1 VVPKAGEKECVTAPA
16 EIGCVAIRG
25 ARQNNLKGIDLD
37 LPLGKLTVVTGPSG
51 SGKSSLAFD
60 TIYAEGQRRYVE
72 TFSPYTRQFLD
83 RMDKPRVDEIR
94 GIPPAIAIEQSN
106 PVKSSRSTV
115 GTMTEINDYL
125 KLLWPRVA
133 RAFCP
138 SCGREIR
145 PETAKSISQEVFAM
159 FSGSGE
165 TEHRAGHPEGSGAK
179 RNAVEGSRGEKSET
193 VAPRDPST
201 SLRSARENE
210 KPRTVL
216 ITFWVAVPA
225 KTEPRDFFAFLQ
237 QQGYLRVWLNGEVVR
252 ADTTEKV
259 DRLGARVQVIQD
271 RITISN
277 ETRSRLVES
286 IEVAL
291 RFGKDRINFVDLETK
306 KEFPFSTGWHC
317 AHCDLDIR
325 PPTPGLFSFNS
336 PLGAC
341 PECRGF
347 GRTIAIDL
355 NRALPDRGLSIA
367 EGVVRVFRGEEM
379 GESQRDL
386 LRACAREE
394 IDVNVPFEELPKSDQ
409 TFVIEGEKRSGDYE
423 PDDDSRW
430 YGVRGF
436 FKWLESKTYK
446 MHVRV
451 LLSRYRA
458 YTTCPSCSGGR
469 FQPEALNYKIG
480 RSIDGN
486 GRTAFLTLPDAAALP
501 ICDARDLFAT
511 LIFAPNDSTAAML
524 RHEVIARLHYLCEV
538 GLGYLT
544 LDRSTRT
551 LSGGEVQRVNLTT
564 CLGASLVNTLFV
576 MDEPSVGLHPRD
588 VGRLVRVMHN
598 LRDKGNTLLVVEHE
612 EAIIRAADNL
622 VDIGP
627 GRGERGGELVY
638 SGTLGDFV
646 GDAARAG
653 AVRPAP
659 SLTRDYLRQSKR
671 IPLPKSRRKFSHSLK
686 ISGARE
692 HNLKNVD
699 VEIPLGVFTCVTGVS
714 GSGKSTL
721 IHEVLYRHLAR
732 ARGETGEQE
741 PGDCKSVTGIHRVA
755 EVVMVDQTALSR
767 TPRSTPVLY
776 LGLYDRIRELFA
788 ALPEA
793 MAQGL
798 TASAFSFNSG
808 SGRCER
814 CCGTGFEKIEMQ
826 FLSDLY
832 VRCAECEGRRFQAH
846 VLKVK
851 LHDKSIH
858 AVLELT
864 VSEAIQFFAL
874 IGESEKLGD
883 PLDVLDEVGLGY
895 VRLGQP
901 LNTLSGGE
909 SQRLKL
915 VRHLSDDSSKRDGNG
930 TKASNLFIFDEP
942 TTGLHFDDV
951 AMLLKAFQ
959 RLVDEG
965 NSIVVVEHNLEVIK
979 AADWVIDLGPEAG
992 DAGGQVVAAGTP
1004 ETIAKVEAS
1013 HTGRFLRGIL
1023 AKEKG
1028 SARFQPAVRGILPR
1042 TPNGTYSDEGEDVSL
1057 RAAEE
1062 PFGRMP
1068 NGAGKMPALVN
1079 PNAKSAIRI
1088 HGAREH
1094 NLKNISLDIP
1104 RDKMVIIT
1112 GLSGSGKSTIA
1123 FDILFAEGQR
1133 RFLDSMS
1140 PYARQFVEQLE
1151 KPDVDVIEGLPPSVA
1166 IEQRV
1171 TRGGG
1176 KSTVA
1181 TVTEVYHFLRLLF
1194 AKTGTQYCPDCDLA
1208 VEKQSLAGIVKQVEA
1223 AAKRGPLKVLAP
1235 LVKARK
1241 GFHTD
1246 VGRWAERNGFD
1257 TLFVDGQLVPIA
1269 QFRKLERFKEHT
1281 IDVVVGVIDAKRILK
1296 ARNLVQRAVSIGRGT
1311 AHLLDA
1317 KHRLTV
1323 MSTEMSCPGCGR
1335 AFEEL
1340 DPRLFSFNSPHGACE
1355 ECGGF
1360 GEIWNR
1366 KLQTGAED
1374 TGESVLQNELTAD
1387 REFESIDEEQATTC
1401 PKCNGSRLNAVARHV
1416 RVQGQTIDN
1425 FTALAASEGLLAIEK
1440 LRFRGTHKTIAAD
1453 LVPEIRQRLQFMQNV
1468 GLGYLALGRSA
1479 KTLSGGESQRIR
1491 LAAQLGSNLRGV
1503 LYVLDEPTIGL
1514 HPRDNLR
1521 LLDTLIALREKGN
1534 SLVIVEHDEETMRR
1548 ADHII
1553 DLGPRAG
1560 IHGGEVVAQGTLRDI
1575 ERSMASETGRCLRSP
1590 LCHPVRKTRRSLG
1603 DVEHWIEIHG
1613 ARSNNLK
1620 NIDARFP
1627 VGRLSAITGISG
1639 SGKSTLMRSVLL
1651 PAVKAHLGARA
1662 SSPQRPASCR
1672 TQELFRGR
1680 EAATSGHDAR
1690 APGLDRDAQVRGAE
1704 SIEAIYEVDQSPIG
1718 KTSRST
1724 PATYIKVF
1732 DEIRNLYAQLPVS
1745 RIRGYTSSRFSFNA
1759 EGGRCETCS
1768 GQGVIKM
1775 EMSFL
1780 PSSYVPCEDCG
1791 GRRYNPQTLEVLYND
1806 RSIGDIMDMTIE
1818 EAAEFFSA
1826 NPKIARSLSLLV
1838 ETGLGYLKLGQPS
1851 PTLSGGEAQRLKLA
1865 SELTRG
1871 IGRAQNERLRKMR
1884 KPKSTLY
1891 LLEEPTIGL
1900 HMADVEL
1907 LLNLMHRLVDEGNTV
1922 IVIEHNLSVIA
1933 EADYVVD
1940 LGPEAGAEGGE
1951 IVATG
1956 TPEEVAQNT
1965 VSRTAPFLR
1974 DVLKTAQPAKRS
1986 SRAKPRDLA
1995 AKPRRMRSGTN
2006 DIEGR
2011 IPVVQSNP

>member
-1 VVPKAGEKECVTAPA
+1 VVSKKVGKTCAAAPPDH
-16 EIGCVAIRG
+16 GCVEIRG

-37 LPLGKLTVVTGPSG
+37 LPLGKLTVITGPSG

-72 TFSPYTRQFLD
+72 TFSPYMRQFLD

-94 GIPPAIAIEQSN
+94 GIPPAIAIEQAN

-125 KLLWPRVA
+125 KLLWPRIA
-133 RAFCP
+133 QGFCP

-145 PETAKSISQEVFAM
+145 PETAQSISADVMREL
-159 FSGSGE
+159 
-165 TEHRAGHPEGSGAK
+165 AG
-179 RNAVEGSRGEKSET
+179 KS
-193 VAPRDPST
+193 
-201 SLRSARENE
+201 
-210 KPRTVL
+210 VL
-216 ITFWVAVPA
+216 LTFWVSVPA
-225 KTEPRDFFAFLQ
+225 KTDPQEFFSFLQ
-237 QQGYLRVWLNGEVVR
+237 QQGYLRVWLDGEVVR
-252 ADTTEKV
+252 ADTDKKV
-259 DRLGARVQVIQD
+259 TRLGARVQVIQD
-271 RITISN
+271 RMAVN
-277 ETRSRLVES
+277 EENRARLVEAL
-286 IEVAL
+286 EVAL
-291 RFGKDRINFVDLETK
+291 RFGKDRVNVIELESR
-306 KEFPFSTGWHC
+306 KEHPYSTGWHC

-355 NRALPDRGLSIA
+355 NRAMPDRSLSIA
-367 EGVVRVFRGEEM
+367 QGAVRVFRGEEM
-379 GESQRDL
+379 GESQKDL

-394 IDVNVPFEELPKSDQ
+394 VDIHAPFEELPKADQ
-409 TFVIEGEKRSGDYE
+409 DFVINGEKRGGEYTDDDYE
-423 PDDDSRW
+423 SDRW

-458 YTTCPSCSGGR
+458 YTTCPTCNGGR
-469 FQPEALNYKIG
+469 FQPDALNYRICTPPP
-480 RSIDGN
+480 SEAN
-486 GRTAFLTLPDAAALP
+486 GKWLATELTLPDLAARP
-501 ICDARDLFAT
+501 ICNTRDLLT
-511 LIFAPNDSTAAML
+511 TIPLPPNDSTAEML
-524 RHEVIARLHYLCEV
+524 RREVVTRLTYLCDV

-588 VGRLVRVMHN
+588 VGRLVRVIHN

-612 EAIIRAADNL
+612 EAIIRAADNII
-622 VDIGP
+622 DIGP
-627 GRGERGGELVY
+627 DRGERGGEIVFAGPRDQMLL
-638 SGTLGDFV
+638 SRNGTQ
-646 GDAARAG
+646 
-653 AVRPAP
+653 
-659 SLTRDYLRQSKR
+659 SLTRDYLLGEKR
-671 IPLPKSRRKFSHSLK
+671 IPIPKSRRKFSSALK
-686 ISGARE
+686 IAGARE
-692 HNLKNVD
+692 HNLKNID

-721 IHEVLYRHLAR
+721 IHDVLYRNLLCAKGQ
-732 ARGETGEQE
+732 ATEQE
-741 PGDCKSVTGIHRVA
+741 PGACKAVTGAHRISD
-755 EVVMVDQTALSR
+755 VVMVDQSQLAR
-767 TPRSTPVLY
+767 TPRSTPILY
-776 LGLYDRIRELFA
+776 LGLYDRVRELFA
-788 ALPEA
+788 SLPEA
-793 MAQGL
+793 QAQGL

-826 FLSDLY
+826 FLSDLF
-832 VRCAECEGRRFQAH
+832 VRCAECEGKRFQPH
-846 VLKVK
+846 VLRV
-851 LHDKSIH
+851 LFHGKSIH
-858 AVLELT
+858 NILQMT
-864 VSEAIQFFAL
+864 VSEAIQFFAQ

-895 VRLGQP
+895 IRLGQP

-915 VRHLSDDSSKRDGNG
+915 VAHLTESGEQRAESGK
-930 TKASNLFIFDEP
+930 LFIFDEP

-951 AMLLKAFQ
+951 ALLVKVFQ
-959 RLVDEG
+959 RLVDSG
-965 NSIVVVEHNLEVIK
+965 NSIVVIEHNLEVIK
-979 AADWVIDLGPEAG
+979 CADWVIDLGPEAG
-992 DAGGQVVAAGTP
+992 DAGGSLVAAGTP
-1004 ETIAKVEAS
+1004 EVVARIDAS
-1013 HTGRFLRGIL
+1013 HTGRYLRGGL
-1023 AKEKG
+1023 VPG
-1028 SARFQPAVRGILPR
+1028 RVGVPPADRRVSRRYAFDPAEE
-1042 TPNGTYSDEGEDVSL
+1042 DEGAL
-1057 RAAEE
+1057 RVAEV
-1062 PFGRMP
+1062 PPGRMP
-1068 NGAGKMPALVN
+1068 AAAGRMPTLPGRNGN
-1079 PNAKSAIRI
+1079 SRHNAIQI

-1094 NLKNISLDIP
+1094 NLKNISLGIP

-1112 GLSGSGKSTIA
+1112 GLSGSGKSTLA

-1151 KPDVDVIEGLPPSVA
+1151 KPEVDLVEGVPPSVA

-1194 AKTGTQYCPDCDLA
+1194 AKTGTQFCPDCDLP
-1208 VEKQSLAGIVKQVEA
+1208 VEKQSLAAIVKQVEV

-1246 VGRWAERNGFD
+1246 VARWAERQAFD
-1257 TLFVDGQLVPIA
+1257 TLFVDGELIPVA

-1281 IDVVVGVIDAKRILK
+1281 IDVVVGVIDAKRIKK
-1296 ARNLVQRAVSIGRGT
+1296 ARNLVQRALDIGRGT

-1317 KHRLTV
+1317 RHHLTV

-1360 GEIWNR
+1360 GEIWKR
-1366 KLQTGAED
+1366 PTAED
-1374 TGESVLQNELTAD
+1374 SGESVLEAELAAD
-1387 REFESIDEEQATTC
+1387 REFEWIDEDEAKEC
-1401 PKCNGSRLNAVARHV
+1401 PACHGSRLNAIARHV
-1416 RVQGQTIDN
+1416 RVQGKTIDN
-1425 FTALAASEGLLAIEK
+1425 FTALSAAEAWALIDK
-1440 LRFRGTHKTIAAD
+1440 LKFRGNQKTIAAD
-1453 LVPEIRQRLQFMQNV
+1453 LVPEIQQRLEFMENV
-1468 GLGYLALGRSA
+1468 GLGYLSLGRSA

-1514 HPRDNLR
+1514 HPRDNVQ
-1521 LLDTLIALREKGN
+1521 LLETLTQLREKGN

-1553 DLGPRAG
+1553 DLGPGAG
-1560 IHGGEVVAQGTLRDI
+1560 MHGGEVVVQGTLAEI
-1575 ERSMASETGRCLRSP
+1575 QANTKSETGRCLRSP
-1590 LCHPVRKTRRSLG
+1590 MCHPTRETRRSLD
-1603 DVEHWIEIHG
+1603 DVSEWIEIRG
-1613 ARSNNLK
+1613 ANANNLK
-1620 NIDARFP
+1620 NVDVRFP
-1627 VGRLSAITGISG
+1627 VNRLSVITGISG

-1651 PAVKAHLGARA
+1651 PAVRDGLAKNVKTTRDLFSQLTGA
-1662 SSPQRPASCR
+1662 QFFE
-1672 TQELFRGR
+1672 T
-1680 EAATSGHDAR
+1680 
-1690 APGLDRDAQVRGAE
+1690 V
-1704 SIEAIYEVDQSPIG
+1704 YEVDQSPIG

-1745 RIRGYTSSRFSFNA
+1745 RVRGYTNARFSFNT
-1759 EGGRCETCS
+1759 EGGRCETCK

-1775 EMSFL
+1775 EMAFL

-1791 GRRYNPQTLEVLYND
+1791 GRRYNPQTLEVLYHEK
-1806 RSIGDIMDMTIE
+1806 SIGDVMEMTIE
-1818 EAAEFFSA
+1818 QAANFFAA
-1826 NPKIARSLSLLV
+1826 NVKIARPLSLLV
-1838 ETGLGYLKLGQPS
+1838 DTGLGYLKLGQPS
-1851 PTLSGGEAQRLKLA
+1851 PTLSGGEAQRLKLVT
-1865 SELTRG
+1865 ELTRG
-1871 IGRAQNERLRKMR
+1871 VSRAANERIRKMR

-1907 LLNLMHRLVDEGNTV
+1907 LLNVLHRLVDEGNTV

-1940 LGPEAGAEGGE
+1940 IGPEAGAQGGE

-1956 TPEEVAQNT
+1956 TPEEVAKNRI
-1965 VSRTAPFLR
+1965 SRTAPFLR
-1974 DVLKTAQPAKRS
+1974 EVLKPAK
-1986 SRAKPRDLA
+1986 A
-1995 AKPRRMRSGTN
+1995 AKRL
-2006 DIEGR
+2006 
-2011 IPVVQSNP
+2011 